1 VLHVAAAEVDVPPKR
16 QEKAIPLIS
25 ALALPLATCVLNTY
39 TNAAGGCNILVLFHK
54 NMLYKYF

>member
-1 VLHVAAAEVDVPPKR
+1 VDVPPKR

-25 ALALPLATCVLNTY
+25 VCVLNTY
-39 TNAAGGCNILVLFHK
+39 TNAAGGCITLVPFHK